1 MGAKLIRVGGYSV
14 GRLPNKYRDWVIELC
29 LLVWVGSMVIDSLV
43 FERIMGWDDD
53 APLMVEVIFEILNIV
68 VVAVVWKRLQK
79 MLPRSRWRTA
89 TYYLVS
95 CVVVFAVAYV
105 IIYFTKPGYFATSQE
120 VVKAL
125 IVIAIFLLSAAVCAF
140 LWRRRVVKGAEIIQR
155 RAMKAK
161 RRKITY

>member
-29 LLVWVGSMVIDSLV
+29 LLVWVGSLAFV
-43 FERIMGWDDD
+43 RIMGWGDD

-79 MLPRSRWRTA
+79 MLPRRCWRTVTIYSLLMA
-89 TYYLVS
+89 VVSLAVSAGYYYYEDAKFTTAMF
-95 CVVVFAVAYV
+95 VVTV
-105 IIYFTKPGYFATSQE
+105 
-120 VVKAL
+120 
-125 IVIAIFLLSAAVCAF
+125 IFLVPAAFGAYM
-140 LWRRRVVKGAEIIQR
+140 WRRRVVKGAEIIQR

>member
-1 MGAKLIRVGGYSV
+1 MGAKLIRVGGCSV

-79 MLPRSRWRTA
+79 MLPRRCWRTVTIYSLLMA
-89 TYYLVS
+89 VVSLAVSAGYYFYEDAKFTTAMF
-95 CVVVFAVAYV
+95 VVTV
-105 IIYFTKPGYFATSQE
+105 
-120 VVKAL
+120 
-125 IVIAIFLLSAAVCAF
+125 IFLVPAAFGAYM
-140 LWRRRVVKGAEIIQR
+140 WRRRVVKGAEIIQR